1 MARTRGSGSCKMNYS
16 LFASALQQGKA
27 MFLTAARGDVHIS
40 PDQALLSWGAQSA
53 NRDIY

>member
-40 PDQALLSWGAQSA
+40 PEQALLSWGAQSA